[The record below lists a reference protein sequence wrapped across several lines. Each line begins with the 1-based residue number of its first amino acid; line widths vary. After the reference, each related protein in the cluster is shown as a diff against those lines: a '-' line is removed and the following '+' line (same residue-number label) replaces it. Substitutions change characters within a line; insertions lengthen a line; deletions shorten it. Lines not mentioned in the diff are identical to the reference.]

1 MHGAA
6 QTHLTS
12 SWAPMAPCAGWH
24 PIASSIVEWRRV
36 FGFYSLNTIV
46 LSLKLFT
53 FCSFLVIFMLIW
65 KETWGWRGYFPS
77 ATMIF
82 HGLYPKF
89 LQPKSWIFSRAS
101 SLLCPKTSSAQPP
114 SLWWP
119 PLCNHVCWKERAG
132 SKTHWKR
139 KKNKKWFQKAQ
150 CLKETF
156 KKGRQIKR

>member
-77 ATMIF
+77 ATTIF
-82 HGLYPKF
+82 HGLHPKF
-89 LQPKSWIFSRAS
+89 LQPILGYFLGLYLCSAPKPAVCN
-101 SLLCPKTSSAQPP
+101 LLP
-114 SLWWP
+114 SGDLP
-119 PLCNHVCWKERAG
+119 CVTMFAGRRERVQRRIGKER
-132 SKTHWKR
+132 KTRSDFKR
-139 KKNKKWFQKAQ
+139 PNA
-150 CLKETF
+150 
-156 KKGRQIKR
+156 